1 MSQKTAISPQHLARM
16 CGFRTRSVN
25 SNFWTTTVTDATQ
38 QTTDNACAT
47 IALLNIIMNAEG
59 LGLGEKLRRLKQ
71 ESKDLSPPLRGNMI
85 TNSAWIRTAHNSFAR

>member
-1 MSQKTAISPQHLARM
+1 MMLAAHTA
-16 CGFRTRSVN
+16 
-25 SNFWTTTVTDATQ
+25 Q

-59 LGLGEKLRRLKQ
+59 LGLGDKLRRLKQ

-85 TNSAWIRTAHNSFAR
+85 SNSAWIRTAHNSFAR